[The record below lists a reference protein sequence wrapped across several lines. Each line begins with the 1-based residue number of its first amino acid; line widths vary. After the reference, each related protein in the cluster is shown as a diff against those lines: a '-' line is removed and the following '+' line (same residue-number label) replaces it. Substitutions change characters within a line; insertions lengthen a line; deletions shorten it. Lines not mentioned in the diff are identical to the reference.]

1 MIEET
6 TLPNGLR
13 VITKRMPGAAAAVGA
28 FVNVGSRHETES
40 NAGVAHFLEH
50 MAYQGTGAR
59 PAYEIARQIE
69 ILGAST
75 NARTSLCDTIYHV
88 SGLAE
93 HIPVGIDILGDVL
106 TDSKYDAEAIRLQ
119 GQVIL
124 QEISQAADHPFHRMA
139 ELSTAIAF
147 PDQAIGRPTLGTR
160 EFVANAQPE
169 DFRAFVASNYSAE
182 TMLLVAAGGMEHAT
196 VVDVAARAFAKIPAV
211 TNRAP
216 TVPAAYAGGIG
227 IDRSTK
233 FTQVNI
239 GISFGSVPI
248 QEPAMYAHAMLAS
261 ALGAGLSSP
270 LFREVRE
277 KRGLVYHVSAQ
288 SSFEADFG
296 IVSLVAMLTPDNL
309 NEYIKVA
316 CGEFAGTCD
325 TIHEDDLLRARNSA
339 LVGIALAQE
348 SAGKMA
354 YYMAHSLFRYGHIRD
369 FDEVRCNVEA
379 VTVDDLKAAAR
390 TLLATRPTIA
400 LVGPVPD
407 ADYEGM
413 VTSALGL

>member
-6 TLPNGLR
+6 ILPNGLR
-13 VITKRMPGAAAAVGA
+13 VITKTPGAAAAVGA
-28 FVNVGSRHETES
+28 FVNIGSRHETEQ

-50 MAYQGTGAR
+50 MAYQGTSSR
-59 PAYEIARQIE
+59 SSHEIARQIE

-75 NARTSLCDTIYHV
+75 NARTTLCDTIYHV

-93 HIPVGIDILGDVL
+93 HVPVGIDILGDVL
-106 TDSKYDAEAIRLQ
+106 TISKYDPEAIRLQ
-119 GQVIL
+119 SQVIL

-139 ELSTAIAF
+139 ELSTATAF
-147 PDQAIGRPTLGTR
+147 PDQPIGRPTLGTR
-160 EFVANAQPE
+160 EFVANATPG
-169 DFRAFVASNYSAE
+169 DFRAFVGSNYSAE
-182 TMLLVAAGGMEHAT
+182 TMLLIAAGGMEHAT
-196 VVDVAARAFAKIPAV
+196 VADVAARAFARVPRV

-216 TVPAAYAGGIG
+216 TVPAAYAGGVG

-239 GISFGSVPI
+239 GISFQSVPI
-248 QEPAMYAHAMLAS
+248 QEQAMYAHAMLAS

-277 KRGLVYHVSAQ
+277 KRGLAYHVGAQ
-288 SSFEADFG
+288 SSFESDFG
-296 IVSLVAMLTPDNL
+296 MVSMIAMLTPENL

-316 CGEFAGTCD
+316 CGEFARTCD
-325 TIHEDDLLRARNSA
+325 TIHEDDLRRARNSA
-339 LVGIALAQE
+339 LVAIALAEE

-354 YYMAHSLFRYGHIRD
+354 YYMAHSLFRYGRIRD
-369 FDEVRCNVEA
+369 FDQVRRSIEA
-379 VTVDDLKAAAR
+379 VTVDDLKEAAR
-390 TLLATRPTIA
+390 TLLRSRPTIA

-407 ADYEGM
+407 ADYEDK
-413 VTSALGL
+413 VKSALGL

>member
-6 TLPNGLR
+6 ILPNGLR
-13 VITKRMPGAAAAVGA
+13 VITKKMPGAAAAVGA
-28 FVNVGSRHETES
+28 FVNIGSRHETER

-50 MAYQGTGAR
+50 MAYQGTGTR
-59 PAYEIARQIE
+59 PAHEIARQIE

-75 NARTSLCDTIYHV
+75 NARPTLCDTIYHV
-88 SGLAE
+88 AGLAE
-93 HIPVGIDILGDVL
+93 HIPIGIDILGDVL

-119 GQVIL
+119 SQVIL

-147 PDQAIGRPTLGTR
+147 PGQAIGRPTLGTR
-160 EFVANAQPE
+160 DFVSNAKPD
-169 DFRAFVASNYSAE
+169 DFRAFVGSNYSGE
-182 TMLLVAAGGMEHAT
+182 TMLLVAAGGVDHAT
-196 VVDVAARAFAKIPAV
+196 VVDGAARAFAKIPAA
-211 TNRAP
+211 TDRAP
-216 TVPAAYAGGIG
+216 TIPATYAGGVG

-239 GISFGSVPI
+239 GISFKSVPVR
-248 QEPAMYAHAMLAS
+248 EDAMYAHAMLAS

-277 KRGLVYHVSAQ
+277 KRGLAYHVSAQ
-288 SSFEADFG
+288 SSFESDFG
-296 IVSLVAMLTPDNL
+296 IVSMVAMLTPENL
-309 NEYIKVA
+309 DEYIKVA
-316 CGEFAGTCD
+316 CAEFARTGEA
-325 TIHEDDLLRARNSA
+325 IHDDDLKRARNSA
-339 LVGIALAQE
+339 LVAIALAEE

-369 FDEVRCNVEA
+369 FEEVKRSVEA

-390 TLLATRPTIA
+390 MLLQSRPTIA

-407 ADYEGM
+407 ADYEGL
-413 VTSALGL
+413 VHSALGL